1 MTVALD
7 VRRARLAAWWLFWW
21 CASVFAFTAPGRILF
36 PDDEIVFQTT
46 RALSE
51 RGSLVIEGIPRRTGE
66 LEGRPDGTF
75 GWAPGPDGQRYAFFG
90 HGLAV
95 AGLGG
100 YAVGE
105 LAARHAPPTWRHALR
120 SDHYYLHPRSQS
132 ADWTRLGV
140 TLTNL
145 WVTPAA
151 AVMLMRWLIA
161 LGFAWRASAWV
172 GLVYAMGTLA
182 WPYSRTFLSEP
193 LSAAL
198 LVGAA
203 WAIAEFHRALDA
215 HDDERA
221 RRWSIFA
228 GVFAGLLGH
237 VHVLNLVA
245 LPCLLG
251 YAIAG
256 RPTAVRRGVPA
267 IVITIVGVVLLGYGQ
282 WQRFGNPFESG
293 RYDHYSHW
301 IWPAEALA
309 ATVVAPGRSLW
320 LYSPA
325 LLVALPFVPAFRR
338 RVPMAAWFVI
348 ATCATRWLIVGMRSD
363 WWGGWSIGPRYLVP
377 LLPLLIAPLA
387 IAMERWS
394 TWSMRKRLSLVIA
407 IVGAVLVEL
416 HLALHSIFEWM
427 LHLTTT
433 GSPEFSYIERSHW
446 LPGSSPL
453 AGFWSL
459 RLDTLSTGAV
469 AIAKHGHAGLLWIF
483 AGIGAWGLVAGALL
497 LVTLCR
503 RTTAPPEVA
512 TRAS

>member
-1 MTVALD
+1 MTAALER
-7 VRRARLAAWWLFWW
+7 RRARVAAWSLFFV

-46 RALSE
+46 RALAE
-51 RGSLVIEGIPRRTGE
+51 RGSLVVEGIPKRTGE

-75 GWAPGPDGQRYAFFG
+75 GWALGPDGQRYGFFG

-95 AGLGG
+95 AGLPG
-100 YAVGE
+100 YAIGTF
-105 LAARHAPPTWRHALR
+105 AAERAPKAWRHALR
-120 SDHYYLHPRSQS
+120 SDHYYLHARSQT

-145 WVTPAA
+145 WITPAA
-151 AVMLMRWLIA
+151 AVLLMRWLVA
-161 LGFAWRASAWV
+161 LGFAWRASACV

-193 LSAAL
+193 ASAAT

-203 WAIAEFHRALDA
+203 WAIAEFHRALDDA
-215 HDDERA
+215 DLRRA
-221 RRWSIFA
+221 RRWSI
-228 GVFAGLLGH
+228 VAGLFAAVLGH

-256 RPTAVRRGVPA
+256 RPAALRRGMPA
-267 IVITIVGVVLLGYGQ
+267 IVLAIAGVVLLGVGQ
-282 WQRFGNPFESG
+282 WLRFGSPFESG

-301 IWPAEALA
+301 VVSAEALV
-309 ATVVAPGRSLW
+309 ATIFGPGRSLW

-325 LLVALPFVPAFRR
+325 LLVALPFVRGFRE
-338 RVPMAAWFVI
+338 RVPPSFWFVV
-348 ATCATRWLIVGMRSD
+348 ALCVSRWFVVGMRSD

-377 LLPLLIAPLA
+377 LLPFAIAPLGLAFERWASWNASRRIAFAAA
-387 IAMERWS
+387 IA
-394 TWSMRKRLSLVIA
+394 A
-407 IVGAVLVEL
+407 CFAVEL
-416 HLALHSIFEWM
+416 HLALHSIFEHM

-433 GSPEFSYIERSHW
+433 GSPSFSYLDRSHW

-453 AGFWSL
+453 VGFFSL
-459 RLDTLSTGAV
+459 RTDTLSAGAL
-469 AIAKHGHAGLLWIF
+469 AIARHGHTGLAWIF
-483 AGIGAWGLVAGALL
+483 AGIGALGVAAAASLLFALRRPSTYGA
-497 LVTLCR
+497 
-503 RTTAPPEVA
+503 
-512 TRAS
+512 ASSS